1 MLDWISSKIKVKRNF
16 GKSNWWLH
24 IVPKTCFEGPVGDIL
39 RTSWR
44 RPESTS
50 QGTSLEGQIRTSSG
64 RHFRTSPGLS
74 NRIFR
79 RRPRDAA
86 GVRPRDTW
94 GPTFASWDAVLC
106 FFYNIIKVNYFLYH
120 FIILLHLIFPFSLTR
135 SSIVPYAYVSIESID
150 CNFLSVVEVKAIFL
164 ISSMKTLCLSPL
176 KLCCIFN
183 IDLLFLVN
191 SLWFYLIL
199 SMSILFSSK

>member
-1 MLDWISSKIKVKRNF
+1 MDVI
-16 GKSNWWLH
+16 
-24 IVPKTCFEGPVGDIL
+24 
-39 RTSWR
+39 
-44 RPESTS
+44 
-50 QGTSLEGQIRTSSG
+50 SG
-64 RHFRTSPGLS
+64 RPQDCQIGSLGDVLGMLQGYVLVTHGDQHLP
-74 NRIFR
+74 
-79 RRPRDAA
+79 A
-86 GVRPRDTW
+86 GMLFYV
-94 GPTFASWDAVLC
+94 

-191 SLWFYLIL
+191 SL
-199 SMSILFSSK
+199 